1 MPEGDHAQEAGRP
14 LYHRVLLKLSG
25 DAFAPIDTGYGIS
38 TTSTGLLARELA
50 DVVDLGVQCAVVVG
64 GGNIF
69 RGRQAPGIDRS
80 RADYMGMLAT
90 VMNALALQDALEKIH
105 VPTRVQ
111 TAIHMAQIAEPY
123 IPLRAIRHLEKGRV
137 VVFAAGIGAPYFS
150 TDTTAAQRALE
161 IGAQA
166 ILKGT
171 KVDGIYTADPHVDP
185 DGAAVRDDRV
195 PRRAPRG
202 VPGHGRHGDQPLH
215 GERPADHRVRL
226 RVRGEHQP
234 GRVGRTDRHLGPR
247 GRPMTVDSALKAA
260 VEKMDKAISVL
271 KDELAGVRTGRAT
284 PALLQRVV
292 VDYYGTPVPIQ
303 QLASFSVPEPRT
315 LMISPFDRN
324 AIAAMEKSI
333 MSSDL
338 GITPSNDGTVIRL
351 SFPPLTEERRK
362 ELIKLVHHRGE
373 EGRVAVRNIRRH
385 SKEELEKL
393 EREGGISEDDLVRS
407 EKELQKLTDKHIS
420 DIDDVVAHKDAELKE
435 I

>member
-1 MPEGDHAQEAGRP
+1 
-14 LYHRVLLKLSG
+14 
-25 DAFAPIDTGYGIS
+25 
-38 TTSTGLLARELA
+38 
-50 DVVDLGVQCAVVVG
+50 
-64 GGNIF
+64 
-69 RGRQAPGIDRS
+69 
-80 RADYMGMLAT
+80 
-90 VMNALALQDALEKIH
+90 
-105 VPTRVQ
+105 
-111 TAIHMAQIAEPY
+111 
-123 IPLRAIRHLEKGRV
+123 
-137 VVFAAGIGAPYFS
+137 
-150 TDTTAAQRALE
+150 
-161 IGAQA
+161 
-166 ILKGT
+166 
-171 KVDGIYTADPHVDP
+171 
-185 DGAAVRDDRV
+185 
-195 PRRAPRG
+195 
-202 VPGHGRHGDQPLH
+202 
-215 GERPADHRVRL
+215 
-226 RVRGEHQP
+226 
-234 GRVGRTDRHLGPR
+234 
-247 GRPMTVDSALKAA
+247 MTVDSALKAA
-260 VEKMDKAISVL
+260 TEKMDKAISVL

-420 DIDDVVAHKDAELKE
+420 DIDEVVAHKDAELKE

>member
-1 MPEGDHAQEAGRP
+1 
-14 LYHRVLLKLSG
+14 
-25 DAFAPIDTGYGIS
+25 
-38 TTSTGLLARELA
+38 
-50 DVVDLGVQCAVVVG
+50 
-64 GGNIF
+64 
-69 RGRQAPGIDRS
+69 
-80 RADYMGMLAT
+80 
-90 VMNALALQDALEKIH
+90 
-105 VPTRVQ
+105 
-111 TAIHMAQIAEPY
+111 
-123 IPLRAIRHLEKGRV
+123 
-137 VVFAAGIGAPYFS
+137 
-150 TDTTAAQRALE
+150 
-161 IGAQA
+161 
-166 ILKGT
+166 
-171 KVDGIYTADPHVDP
+171 
-185 DGAAVRDDRV
+185 
-195 PRRAPRG
+195 
-202 VPGHGRHGDQPLH
+202 
-215 GERPADHRVRL
+215 
-226 RVRGEHQP
+226 
-234 GRVGRTDRHLGPR
+234 
-247 GRPMTVDSALKAA
+247 MTVDSALKAA

-420 DIDDVVAHKDAELKE
+420 DIDEVVAHKDTELKE

>member
-1 MPEGDHAQEAGRP
+1 
-14 LYHRVLLKLSG
+14 
-25 DAFAPIDTGYGIS
+25 
-38 TTSTGLLARELA
+38 
-50 DVVDLGVQCAVVVG
+50 
-64 GGNIF
+64 
-69 RGRQAPGIDRS
+69 
-80 RADYMGMLAT
+80 
-90 VMNALALQDALEKIH
+90 
-105 VPTRVQ
+105 
-111 TAIHMAQIAEPY
+111 
-123 IPLRAIRHLEKGRV
+123 
-137 VVFAAGIGAPYFS
+137 
-150 TDTTAAQRALE
+150 
-161 IGAQA
+161 
-166 ILKGT
+166 
-171 KVDGIYTADPHVDP
+171 
-185 DGAAVRDDRV
+185 
-195 PRRAPRG
+195 
-202 VPGHGRHGDQPLH
+202 
-215 GERPADHRVRL
+215 
-226 RVRGEHQP
+226 
-234 GRVGRTDRHLGPR
+234 
-247 GRPMTVDSALKAA
+247 MTVDSALKGAG
-260 VEKMDKAISVL
+260 EKMDKAISVL